1 MAFIRTQE
9 QTSPFAVS
17 QSVAQVASGI
27 STYIGRT
34 VTADEVL
41 VEMKRRSIPGA
52 TASTA
57 VNFSRAEILL
67 RVFMDN

>member
-9 QTSPFAVS
+9 QTSPFS
-17 QSVAQVASGI
+17 TTQTVAQVATAI
-27 STYIGRT
+27 TNYLGRP

-52 TASTA
+52 TTSTQ

-67 RVFMDN
+67 RVFQDN